1 MPALTILKT
10 GDLEPVR
17 LEYGSLQIYLLTGV
31 LAAVYLH
38 LARQGLIEDPAQLPI
53 FERGSYPMVYA
64 WPQFYL
70 AARMVSLLAGLGVV
84 IMAYMLARR
93 LGNQRQALFTAAVT
107 AVTPMLVDNAHYATP
122 DSLLALMVTLALYL
136 LVRAYDQWP
145 SDTLWAYGGAAFVCG
160 LATSTKYNGAVLLVP
175 LLLVPL
181 LRVHHL
187 DGWLRARVLAG
198 PLAFLLGF
206 FAATPYA
213 WLNIPL
219 FLQWAGYA
227 LRLYNA
233 PGQATA
239 IPSWQW
245 HLTYLATSREA
256 PIFILGA
263 LGFCLSWRTW
273 RNRSILINGFALIY
287 ILAIIAQTNRQA
299 RMWLP
304 LAPIV
309 AAWAGLF
316 LDWLAVRLRHRWAK
330 GLIPRPQAPGHD
342 WRSILP
348 VKAMAFLPSLLLI
361 PPLFFS
367 ARLANSLATPD
378 VRTAT
383 AQWIETHIPPG
394 TPVAFDYF
402 PPNVDPATW
411 PVSRTFRLSDHEL
424 AWYQEQDVQ
433 YLVFSQGL
441 YDPGRLSPADL
452 SRYEQLLAQLCP
464 VATIQGPFLSNP
476 GFTMR
481 VYKAPPCS

>member
-1 MPALTILKT
+1 
-10 GDLEPVR
+10 
-17 LEYGSLQIYLLTGV
+17 
-31 LAAVYLH
+31 
-38 LARQGLIEDPAQLPI
+38 
-53 FERGSYPMVYA
+53 
-64 WPQFYL
+64 
-70 AARMVSLLAGLGVV
+70 
-84 IMAYMLARR
+84 
-93 LGNQRQALFTAAVT
+93 
-107 AVTPMLVDNAHYATP
+107 
-122 DSLLALMVTLALYL
+122 LAL
-136 LVRAYDQWP
+136 
-145 SDTLWAYGGAAFVCG
+145 
-160 LATSTKYNGAVLLVP
+160 
-175 LLLVPL
+175 
-181 LRVHHL
+181 
-187 DGWLRARVLAG
+187 
-198 PLAFLLGF
+198 LLGF

-213 WLNIPL
+213 LLNIPL

-227 LRLYNA
+227 LRLYHA
-233 PGQATA
+233 PVQAMT

-256 PIFILGA
+256 PIFILGI

-273 RNRSILINGFALIY
+273 RKPGLLVNGFALAY

-304 LAPIV
+304 VAPIV
-309 AAWAGLF
+309 AAWAGVF
-316 LDWLAVRLRHRWAK
+316 LDWLSVYLKHRWVEA
-330 GLIPRPQAPGHD
+330 LIPRPQAPGPA
-342 WRSILP
+342 WRSTLP
-348 VKAMAFLPSLLLI
+348 AKAVAFLPSLLLI
-361 PPLFFS
+361 PALFFS
-367 ARLANSLATPD
+367 ARLAYSLATPD

-383 AQWIETHIPPG
+383 TQWIVRHIPPG
-394 TPVAFDYF
+394 TPMAFDYF

-441 YDPGRLSPADL
+441 YDPSRLSPADL